1 MDFTSV
7 VLPCPSSRTC
17 VADPLGRTWTPPVRI
32 DDGTACTIG
41 GVQATIAAD
50 GSALVAWTDT
60 SPARVR
66 ARRLSAG
73 GAWSVAVEDAH
84 AGWGTTLRLARA
96 PTGDA
101 MLISTDGRHVRASTS
116 VAAGA
121 WTAPVDIS
129 GELGV
134 DTAAEL
140 AMDKTG
146 AAMAIWMQN
155 PPSYGQATWSRADG
169 WTTPL
174 VRGALSYRVTVA
186 AQPTG
191 GFAIAYLAPS
201 AVFYLGSTSI
211 GSFNGY
217 AFGTQATEAAAALQ
231 GTMSLVFSATGDPC
245 IALIEP
251 LPSPYSGAFA
261 ADCHDPIR
269 GWQPYTSGD
278 NRAQP
283 GTPPHVAVS
292 ADAKTVLTA
301 WGRSNAVPP
310 SGHATVVRNN
320 VTVIG
325 PYPFGEIP
333 NLSMN
338 AVAMDDAG
346 NAVVAW
352 GSVGASA
359 TTAVTAYRFF
369 VATSAWESNELFTS
383 ATPVVL
389 SSLAAASTPT
399 GQTLV
404 VYAIHP
410 AGGNDQVYAQILK

>member
-7 VLPCPSSRTC
+7 VLPCPSSC
-17 VADPLGRTWTPPVRI
+17 AADPLGRTWTPPVRI
-32 DDGTACTIG
+32 DDGTACTTG
-41 GVQATIAAD
+41 RVQATIAAD

-66 ARRLSAG
+66 ARRRAAG
-73 GAWSVAVEDAH
+73 GAWSAAVEDAH
-84 AGWGTTLRLARA
+84 AGWGATLRLARA

-101 MLISTDGRHVRASTS
+101 MLISTDGRRVRASAS

-121 WTAPVDIS
+121 WSAPVDIS

-140 AMDKTG
+140 AMDKNG

-155 PPSYGQATWSRADG
+155 PPTYGQATWSRGGG
-169 WTTPL
+169 WTTP
-174 VRGALSYRVTVA
+174 VVGGTQSYRITVA

-191 GFAIAYLAPS
+191 GFAIAALGAGRALY
-201 AVFYLGSTSI
+201 VGSTSI

-217 AFGTQATEAAAALQ
+217 AFGTQATEVAAALQ
-231 GTMSLVFSATGDPC
+231 GTISLIFSATGDPC
-245 IALIEP
+245 IALITP
-251 LPSPYSGAFA
+251 LPPPYPGAFA

-269 GWQPYTSGD
+269 GWQPQTSGD
-278 NRAQP
+278 NMAQP
-283 GTPPHVAVS
+283 GTTPHIAVS
-292 ADAKTVLTA
+292 ADARTVLTA
-301 WGRSNAVPP
+301 WARTVAVPP
-310 SGHATVVRNN
+310 PGHATVVRNN

-325 PYPFGEIP
+325 PLPFGAIP
-333 NLSMN
+333 NPSMN

-346 NAVVAW
+346 NAVVVW

-359 TTAVTAYRFF
+359 TTAVTAFRFF
-369 VATSAWESNELFTS
+369 VATSAWAMNTELFTS

-389 SSLAAASTPT
+389 SSLAATSTPA
-399 GQTLV
+399 GETLV

-410 AGGNDQVYAQILK
+410 ASGNDQVYAQMLK